1 MKTNK
6 TGSFS
11 KWWKMLE
18 PIAEIAAHKYHTP
31 MTKPNYRQ
39 RKRSTNSFKSMVQF
53 TNSITF
59 VKTKISE

>member
-39 RKRSTNSFKSMVQF
+39 RKRREAQIALSPWFSSL
-53 TNSITF
+53 IA
-59 VKTKISE
+59 

>member
-39 RKRSTNSFKSMVQF
+39 RKRREAQ
-53 TNSITF
+53 
-59 VKTKISE
+59 